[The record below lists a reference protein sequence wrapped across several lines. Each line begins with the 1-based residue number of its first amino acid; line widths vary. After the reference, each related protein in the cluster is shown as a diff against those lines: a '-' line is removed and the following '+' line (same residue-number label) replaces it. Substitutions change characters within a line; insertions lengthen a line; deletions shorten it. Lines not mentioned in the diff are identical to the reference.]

1 MKGEGAMQLFLR
13 IIGLMAGLLPG
24 LTELIKA
31 VERIFG
37 GGTGAVK
44 KDVVKA
50 TVLEAL
56 REDPSFQGIPVE
68 VLDRVVDG
76 AIERQLGA
84 LKKTG
89 PLVNTAPE
97 P

>member
-1 MKGEGAMQLFLR
+1 MQLFLR

-31 VERIFG
+31 VERVFG

-44 KDVVKA
+44 KDVVKS
-50 TVLEAL
+50 TVIEAL
-56 REDPSFQGIPVE
+56 REDPSFEGIPVE

-76 AIERQLGA
+76 AIERQLEA

-89 PLVNTAPE
+89 PFETQAK
-97 P
+97 

>member
-1 MKGEGAMQLFLR
+1 MQLFLR

-44 KDVVKA
+44 KEVVKA

-56 REDPSFQGIPVE
+56 REDGSFEGIPGE
-68 VLDRVVDG
+68 VLDRAVDT
-76 AIERQLGA
+76 AIERQLAA

-89 PLVNTAPE
+89 PFETQAK
-97 P
+97 